1 MKTNVMRVKS
11 IDFLRGLAILLV
23 LFRHVDYSPIA
34 HLIGWSGVDLF
45 FVLSGFLV
53 SGLLFSE
60 YKKNKTIQPLRF
72 LARRGFKIY
81 PLFWAVIL
89 YTVIIHYFTGFG
101 TDKDGLLAELFFYQN
116 YSTNTLFGISWS
128 LAVEEHFYILLIIA
142 VSVAVKFKALE
153 NKKGFHIFTFTVLA
167 YCLVARII
175 TSIQF
180 TENNFLIHYSPTHLR
195 MDSLAFGVIIAY
207 NYHFNKVWLSNFV
220 QKYTVALTVIMCLC
234 LATLFIWDT
243 HTVFMRTIGFT
254 LVYLGFGILLN
265 LFLLAPKFQ
274 HRFEQ
279 IVPVFMYQL
288 VSKIGLYSYAIYLTH
303 IQVLIAIRKVTEHI
317 WHIEMSNAMLFF
329 SYLIASVLVGMVLT
343 YIIERPMLKWR
354 EKLFPAKK
362 KAPVTTIIPQVQ
374 PA

>member
-1 MKTNVMRVKS
+1 MRVKS
-11 IDFLRGLAILLV
+11 IDFLRGLAIILV
-23 LFRHVDYSPIA
+23 LFRHVDYAPIA

-60 YKKNKTIQPLRF
+60 YQKNKSIQPLRF

-101 TDKDGLLAELFFYQN
+101 TDKDGLLAELLFYQN

-142 VSVAVKFKALE
+142 VSLAVKFKSLE
-153 NKKGFHIFTFTVLA
+153 NKKGFHTFSFIVLA
-167 YCLVARII
+167 YCLIARII
-175 TSIQF
+175 TSIQY

-195 MDSLAFGVIIAY
+195 IDSLTFGVVLAY
-207 NYHFNKVWLSNFV
+207 NYYFNKEWLTNFV
-220 QKYTVALTVIMCLC
+220 QKNTAILFAIMCVC

-243 HTVFMRTIGFT
+243 HTVFMRTIGFS
-254 LVYLGFGILLN
+254 LVYLGFGILLC
-265 LFLLAPKFQ
+265 LFLLAPKFV

-279 IVPVFMYQL
+279 LMPALLYKVVA
-288 VSKIGLYSYAIYLTH
+288 KIGLYSYAIYLTH
-303 IQVLIAIRKVTEHI
+303 IQVLIAIRKIAENKLRI
-317 WHIEMSNAMLFF
+317 PMSNTALFF
-329 SYLIASVLVGMVLT
+329 SYFILSVLVGMVLT
-343 YIIERPMLKWR
+343 YTIEKPMLKWR

-362 KAPVTTIIPQVQ
+362 KTAPKAIIPQVQ